1 MKTLALPFLVII
13 GAISCLA
20 FTHSNSIDKAK
31 NVNNVYKVEDAYDAK
46 NVYNGKKVHKAKNI
60 SGNGIVSS
68 DKGRDSVLFTSSF
81 YTRKHI
87 QFRDGKTTDRIT
99 FTLLDGW
106 AANADL
112 NATDKFGVFIDGS
125 FFTED
130 EIKKLPIEKTSVLTY
145 DHCDGVKNEEIPKD
159 NHYAVPFC
167 FITKKKK

>member
-20 FTHSNSIDKAK
+20 FTHSD
-31 NVNNVYKVEDAYDAK
+31 NVYKA
-46 NVYNGKKVHKAKNI
+46 NSVYNANSVDNPKNAYNVKNT

-68 DKGRDSVLFTSSF
+68 DKGKDSVLFTSRF

-112 NATDKFGVFIDGS
+112 NASDKFGVFIDGS

-159 NHYAVPFC
+159 DHYAVPFC

>member
-20 FTHSNSIDKAK
+20 FTHSDSLDKAK
-31 NVNNVYKVEDAYDAK
+31 NIKNVYKVEDAYNAM
-46 NVYNGKKVHKAKNI
+46 NI
-60 SGNGIVSS
+60 SGNELVSS
-68 DKGRDSVLFTSSF
+68 NKDADSVIFTSSF
-81 YTRKHI
+81 YTRKRI

-112 NATDKFGVFIDGS
+112 KATDKFGVFIDGA
-125 FFTED
+125 FFTEND
-130 EIKKLPIEKTSVLTY
+130 VKKLPIEITSILTY
-145 DHCDGVKNEEIPKD
+145 DHCDGFKNEQIPKD
-159 NHYAVPFC
+159 DHYAVPFC